1 MADLPLEGIRV
12 LDASNTYAGPTC
24 GRVLSDLG
32 AEVIHVEAMQRWETV
47 RLIIMAENAPPDDYW
62 NGGAYFQKRNLGK
75 KDITLDL
82 TRPDGVET
90 FRRVATR
97 CDVMLES
104 FAPRVMRGFG
114 LDYDSIR
121 AGRPDIIYCSL
132 SGYGQTGPYRD
143 WIAYGMGLEP
153 ASGISQLTGYP
164 GGDPKRS
171 GISLT
176 DPLSGLAA
184 TVAVL
189 IALYHRRRTGEGQY
203 IDLSE
208 QEAAI
213 PLVARALLDQ
223 QMNGRAPERRGNR
236 SWFAAPQGVYQCDGD
251 DEWIA
256 ITCHTDDEWERLC
269 DAAGRPD
276 WKSDERFADL
286 LARHA
291 NHDALDAELGE
302 WARTRDKLTAM
313 DLLQRHGVRAGAVL
327 HGKDLLL
334 NPHLAARGLFQ
345 TIDHPLSGRRPFPRQ
360 FPVRFS
366 KIAPGAR
373 GAAPLLGEHNDEILS
388 SLAGLTP
395 DEIARLRRE
404 QIVGDHPE
412 PALPVEFVRA
422 TTAWPLDVLM
432 EVGAVK
438 QVDENYRELL
448 GLDRPPGD

>member
-1 MADLPLEGIRV
+1 MPGLPFEGIRV

-24 GRVLSDLG
+24 SRVLSDLG
-32 AEVIHVEAMQRWETV
+32 AEVIHAEAMQRWETV
-47 RLIIMAENAPPDDYW
+47 RLIVMPENTMPDAYW
-62 NGGAYFQKRNLGK
+62 NAGAYFMKRNLGK

-82 TRPDGVET
+82 TRAEGVDA
-90 FRRVATR
+90 FKRVAAR

-121 AGRPDIIYCSL
+121 AVRPDIVYCSL
-132 SGYGQTGPYRD
+132 SGYGQSGPYRD

-184 TVAVL
+184 AVAVM
-189 IALYHRRRTGEGQY
+189 IALYRRRSTGLGEY

-208 QEAAI
+208 HEAAI
-213 PLVARALLDQ
+213 PLVAGALLDQ

-236 SWFAAPQGVYQCDGD
+236 SWFAAPQGVYPCAGD

-256 ITCHTDDEWERLC
+256 ISCHTDAEWERLC
-269 DAAGRPD
+269 DGCGHPE
-276 WKSDERFADL
+276 WKMDERFADL

-291 NHDALDAELGE
+291 NHDALDAALAA
-302 WARTRDKLTAM
+302 WTRGREKIEAM
-313 DLLQRHGVRAGAVL
+313 ETLQRAGVRAGAVL
-327 HGKDLLL
+327 HGRDLLL
-334 NPHLAARGLFQ
+334 NPHLRARGHFDM
-345 TIDHPLSGRRPFPRQ
+345 IDHPDAGRRPFPRQ
-360 FPVRFS
+360 LPVHFS
-366 KIAPGAR
+366 KIEPKPRTRAPR
-373 GAAPLLGEHNDEILS
+373 LGEHNDEVLS
-388 SLAGLTP
+388 TLAGLSAE
-395 DEIARLRRE
+395 EIARLRE
-404 QIVGDHPE
+404 HQIVGERPE
-412 PALPVEFVRA
+412 PPLPIEFVKA
-422 TTAWPLDVLM
+422 TVAWPMDVLT

-438 QVDENYRELL
+438 QVDADYRERL
-448 GLDRPPGD
+448 GIDAGGG